1 MAKLGHI
8 SSTAITGEKSPA
20 FIKAGVVPTSVA
32 SVEKQDEAALQL
44 QAAHEKIDQ
53 LTDLFAKFLA
63 TQTPA
68 VVEEKP
74 LEDKA
79 VELTSGQKAA
89 QTRAENKAKAEAGAK
104 AGE

>member
-20 FIKAGVVPTSVA
+20 FIKSGAVPTSVA

-44 QAAHEKIDQ
+44 KAAHEKIDQ

-63 TQTPA
+63 TQTPV
-68 VVEEKP
+68 VVEEKVEP
-74 LEDKA
+74 T
-79 VELTSGQKAA
+79 ELTAGQKAA
-89 QTRAENKAKAEAGAK
+89 QTRAENKAKAEADTASK